1 MKNGRRDQRRII
13 NNSQWERFRSLNKIT
28 MNLCSKKFMISSSWK
43 KEVHLL
49 IQIIFK
55 RLTTK
60 RNLLSKTKINSS
72 SSIKKVTKEAKILLQ
87 ETIKTRNIKRRPKSF
102 NKTKRVINK
111 IRTTTTLL
119 EAKHLVKCYN
129 IL

>member
-129 IL
+129 VL

>member
-87 ETIKTRNIKRRPKSF
+87 ETIKTRKIKRRPKSF

>member
-87 ETIKTRNIKRRPKSF
+87 ETIKTRKIKRRPKSF

-129 IL
+129 VL